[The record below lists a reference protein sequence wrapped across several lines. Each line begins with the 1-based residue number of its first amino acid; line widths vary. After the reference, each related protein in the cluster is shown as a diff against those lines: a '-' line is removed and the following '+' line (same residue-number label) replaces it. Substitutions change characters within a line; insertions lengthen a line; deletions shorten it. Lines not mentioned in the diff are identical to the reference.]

1 MLVYIYARFPVRLNI
16 KIQTGIQSSRNSE
29 YFFVTVYRYAL
40 IESQDAT
47 DIICRFQ
54 LNDWYFEHLFC
65 TLYRFKKISVTDD
78 TDLIHKCEKRLIC
91 FFKQELKLF

>member
-54 LNDWYFEHLFC
+54 LND
-65 TLYRFKKISVTDD
+65 
-78 TDLIHKCEKRLIC
+78 
-91 FFKQELKLF
+91 